1 MSPAGAHAPAV
12 LLVGRSG
19 SGARHPTATRTS
31 AAVAG
36 AGGVARL
43 GRRVRSSHLYLYK
56 RPNRTDAGDVWRHE
70 HGGHAYAGRLVAD
83 GGDLATYTGGRA
95 ARVAA
100 AAAGRAARVAP
111 PAPVAGPGR
120 RRRRS
125 RLVLL
130 PAPPVAAR
138 VVAGAGRG
146 LCCCRRRS
154 RARVAAAGAT
164 GPACR
169 PRNRPPDYQRIDRHP
184 PAAHPLDRGFT

>member
-1 MSPAGAHAPAV
+1 MRRPCCSSVGAGRARGTRRRHAPQQLWRARV
-12 LLVGRSG
+12 G
-19 SGARHPTATRTS
+19 SGGRHHGRTS
-31 AAVAG
+31 TSEAVAG

-130 PAPPVAAR
+130 PAPVTGP
-138 VVAGAGRG
+138 G
-146 LCCCRRRS
+146 RRRRRHRSSMSAAQPAS
-154 RARVAAAGAT
+154 RL
-164 GPACR
+164 PAH
-169 PRNRPPDYQRIDRHP
+169 RPPPTGGP
-184 PAAHPLDRGFT
+184 PARPGLYLSIYL